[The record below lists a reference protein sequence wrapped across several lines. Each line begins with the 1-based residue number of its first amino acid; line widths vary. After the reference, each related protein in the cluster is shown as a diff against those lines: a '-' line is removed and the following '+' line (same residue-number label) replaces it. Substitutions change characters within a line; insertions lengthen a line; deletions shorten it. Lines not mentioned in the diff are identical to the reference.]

1 MKKRILSV
9 VAVFALTGTMAFG
22 QLKIYNSELLKI
34 GNVNET
40 PDITTGFEV
49 SMPNIYLKSGNYGLK
64 FSNSKFRIGDVAS
77 MNSLSPGFEVAMPAV
92 RMGTGSVGLSIEAT
106 QVLLGKISSSSTSFK
121 SYFQLL
127 PAEAWIGLDRGIVR
141 LSILRDVQYVPKSG
155 VIDGGGNIG
164 GMESMA
170 KGDVF
175 QIESQG
181 YPLMMG
187 SASKQLVG
195 VYSTR
200 YYSTSATGISSLSDA
215 RYKTNVR
222 PMEAAGGKVMEMN
235 PVRFDY
241 ANIDSLGNKVAD
253 STRSN
258 RVGFIAQELIEVCP
272 EAVGYDP
279 YEDFYTVDYSVL
291 IPFLVKA
298 VQEQQAEIEALKA
311 ALKAKEE

>member
-1 MKKRILSV
+1 
-9 VAVFALTGTMAFG
+9 
-22 QLKIYNSELLKI
+22 
-34 GNVNET
+34 
-40 PDITTGFEV
+40 
-49 SMPNIYLKSGNYGLK
+49 
-64 FSNSKFRIGDVAS
+64 
-77 MNSLSPGFEVAMPAV
+77 
-92 RMGTGSVGLSIEAT
+92 
-106 QVLLGKISSSSTSFK
+106 
-121 SYFQLL
+121 
-127 PAEAWIGLDRGIVR
+127 
-141 LSILRDVQYVPKSG
+141 
-155 VIDGGGNIG
+155 
-164 GMESMA
+164 MA

-222 PMEAAGGKVMEMN
+222 PMEAAVGKVMEMN

>member
-1 MKKRILSV
+1 M
-9 VAVFALTGTMAFG
+9 
-22 QLKIYNSELLKI
+22 
-34 GNVNET
+34 
-40 PDITTGFEV
+40 
-49 SMPNIYLKSGNYGLK
+49 
-64 FSNSKFRIGDVAS
+64 VAS

-164 GMESMA
+164 GLESMA

-222 PMEAAGGKVMEMN
+222 PMEAAVGKVMEMN

>member
-49 SMPNIYLKSGNYGLK
+49 SMPNVYLKSGSYGMK

-77 MNSLSPGFEVAMPAV
+77 MNSLSTGFEVAMPALRLV
-92 RMGTGSVGLSIEAT
+92 SGNTGLSIGSS
-106 QVLLGKISSSSTSFK
+106 QVRVGGLTSSANTYIRLDAK
-121 SYFQLL
+121 T
-127 PAEAWIGLDRGIVR
+127 IGFAVEGSVLQMAKESMVT
-141 LSILRDVQYVPKSG
+141 YVPKSG
-155 VIDGGGNIG
+155 WQSGGGGTVETSETVKGNIVRLQSIG
-164 GMESMA
+164 LPM
-170 KGDVF
+170 
-175 QIESQG
+175 
-181 YPLMMG
+181 MMG
-187 SASKQLVG
+187 SAAEQLVG

-222 PMEAAGGKVMEMN
+222 PMEAAVGKVMEMN

>member
-49 SMPNIYLKSGNYGLK
+49 SMPNIYLKSDSFGMK

-164 GMESMA
+164 GLESI
-170 KGDVF
+170 GER
-175 QIESQG
+175 I
-181 YPLMMG
+181 
-187 SASKQLVG
+187 
-195 VYSTR
+195 
-200 YYSTSATGISSLSDA
+200 
-215 RYKTNVR
+215 
-222 PMEAAGGKVMEMN
+222 
-235 PVRFDY
+235 
-241 ANIDSLGNKVAD
+241 
-253 STRSN
+253 
-258 RVGFIAQELIEVCP
+258 
-272 EAVGYDP
+272 
-279 YEDFYTVDYSVL
+279 
-291 IPFLVKA
+291 
-298 VQEQQAEIEALKA
+298 
-311 ALKAKEE
+311 